1 MELTGI
7 TQSMPLMF
15 RFPDREDGGSTPPA
29 VQDTVS
35 MTAFRPLD
43 DEQAGTVFDDTLD
56 RIAEDNAAAL
66 SVHGGLV
73 PERVFALLG
82 M

>member
-29 VQDTVS
+29 AQDTVS
-35 MTAFRPLD
+35 VNAFPPLG
-43 DEQAGTVFDDTLD
+43 DEEAEVVFNDTLD
-56 RIAEDNAAAL
+56 MIAADNMTAL
-66 SVHGGLV
+66 SAHSGLV
-73 PERVFALLG
+73 PGRVFALLG